1 LFFTTPAKQEFG
13 KLARIIPKPAVANK
27 SRPKGRGFTP
37 SLSDKLNSWGL
48 TIAPFDNLQRLS
60 MSHLTDFD
68 LRIFGIPAEWRQS
81 LKDVLEVAGVVEA
94 GIRNFGVE
102 NPAKD
107 CPDLLLA
114 LTKMAIERHDS
125 KGSSSGIGF

>member
-1 LFFTTPAKQEFG
+1 MDLVTEFNNRVNNVSDDW
-13 KLARIIPKPAVANK
+13 KKP
-27 SRPKGRGFTP
+27 
-37 SLSDKLNSWGL
+37 L
-48 TIAPFDNLQRLS
+48 I
-60 MSHLTDFD
+60 
-68 LRIFGIPAEWRQS
+68 
-81 LKDVLEVAGVVEA
+81 EVIDTASAIQA
-94 GIRNFGVE
+94 GIQSELGVE